1 MFNKKIKLSEGS
13 VIAIFIGSIIISV
26 LYIRMKNAEKMLEEY
41 SIARM
46 CILPTNCREIVKVR
60 VTDYGLSKFSFT
72 NYGSKGIPLERGS
85 FQNYVFVIS
94 TNGSEDRSVKVL
106 PNSVSSLDDFDLE
119 NIYIPTKSDAKL
131 QDENLFKDKSVYVEI
146 WQGKITFILVNSNGN
161 NSVLPE
167 GSRTDV
173 GVSIGPSNSI
183 VYELALP
190 TENHPAILSEFAR
203 NDFFG
208 WSTIGAFLGL
218 MVFSSILWQVME
230 SKRKVKKDE

>member
-1 MFNKKIKLSEGS
+1 M
-13 VIAIFIGSIIISV
+13 
-26 LYIRMKNAEKMLEEY
+26 
-41 SIARM
+41 
-46 CILPTNCREIVKVR
+46 
-60 VTDYGLSKFSFT
+60 
-72 NYGSKGIPLERGS
+72 
-85 FQNYVFVIS
+85 
-94 TNGSEDRSVKVL
+94 
-106 PNSVSSLDDFDLE
+106 
-119 NIYIPTKSDAKL
+119 
-131 QDENLFKDKSVYVEI
+131 YVEI